1 MIKRLFKAF
10 DFFHSASLLLCRE
23 KDIFAATAKGVVKS
37 FIDRDLWKTSVKELI
52 FSGCRLGIY
61 SFTKNEVIHRC
72 SLWVL
77 VAPSAGCFTDSNFQ
91 VGSFV
96 KHLLWHQK
104 YLEWTTS
111 PMLRS
116 ASPPLLCYT
125 PYLPINIEIFSTL
138 IWIYPV
144 WFSSIKL
151 LLIYENRRESEHI
164 NLCPQRL
171 PCRDFRLL
179 LCLWPSYI
187 P

>member
-116 ASPPLLCYT
+116 ASPPPHYYAIRLTYPLILKFFQPPPPPLHYSVFWKLHT
-125 PYLPINIEIFSTL
+125 P
-138 IWIYPV
+138 
-144 WFSSIKL
+144 
-151 LLIYENRRESEHI
+151 
-164 NLCPQRL
+164 NL
-171 PCRDFRLL
+171 
-179 LCLWPSYI
+179 
-187 P
+187 